1 MQNEIFIAFVVGWA
15 AAIGFSMIGG
25 AIWWICLEWEKT
37 KIKKLEL
44 EKIVYSTK
52 CRLKEIE
59 KENNNVVEQIKEID
73 KKL

>member
-1 MQNEIFIAFVVGWA
+1 MQSEILIAFMVGWS
-15 AAIGFSMIGG
+15 AAIAFTMIGG

-44 EKIVYSTK
+44 EKIVCSAKY
-52 CRLKEIE
+52 RLKEIE
-59 KENNNVVEQIKEID
+59 KEHSNVVEQIKEID